1 MSKRVSYTP
10 IEYKDGIRFNVLGL
24 LNTPRDNSVYNITA
38 TIGVG
43 THCTNVIKINNVDW
57 DNSN

>member
-1 MSKRVSYTP
+1 MSKRVSYTR

-24 LNTPRDNSVYNITA
+24 LNTPKDNSVYNITA
-38 TIGVG
+38 IIGAE
-43 THCTNVIKINNVDW
+43 TNVIKINNVDW